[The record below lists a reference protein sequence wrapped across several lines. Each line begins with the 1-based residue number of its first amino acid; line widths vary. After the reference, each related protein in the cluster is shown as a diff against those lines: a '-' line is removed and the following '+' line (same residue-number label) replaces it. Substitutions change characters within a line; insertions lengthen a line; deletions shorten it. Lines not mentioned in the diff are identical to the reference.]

1 MLPYRV
7 SSSISHPEIDKY
19 YFVKL
24 PCKCF
29 VVSMAAALALCL
41 FGCGRKETNVARG
54 VREQILFKG
63 NGTEPAGLDPHVV
76 TGVPEHNILSAMF
89 EGLVSEN
96 PVDLHPEPGVAK
108 SWEISEDGRT
118 YTFHFRDNAMWSN
131 GDPVRAR
138 DFVYS
143 FRRIL
148 SPGLGAEYAYMLYPL
163 RNGKAFN
170 TGKIDDFS
178 EVGVKADDDLTL
190 IIELENP
197 TPYFLELLNH
207 YSWWPVHPPTIEK
220 FGKID
225 QRGTQWTR
233 PGNIVTNGAF
243 TLKDWQINRHIVV
256 EKNPLYWDAE
266 KVKLTEIHFLPIDSA
281 DTEERAFRTGYIHLT
296 ETIPMHRIN
305 YYMENRPELMRLDPY
320 LGTYYYRINTRVPPL
335 GDKRVRRALALTIN
349 REDITRYIT
358 RGGQLPAYFLTP
370 PNTSGYTA
378 RARFEYNVEQAREL
392 LAEAGFP
399 GGRGFP
405 DLEILYNTSEGH
417 RSIAEAIQQMWKEA
431 LNIKVKL
438 LNEEWKVYLASVANG
453 DFQISRAGWIGDYND
468 PNTFLDMWLT
478 GGGNNMTGWSNSEYD
493 QLIELAGRTI
503 DTRERFEYFQQAEAI
518 LMDELP
524 VIPIYFYV
532 RNLLIHPSVKGWH
545 PTILDHHP
553 YKFVSLM
560 REGPDPGL
568 DNAH

>member
-1 MLPYRV
+1 M
-7 SSSISHPEIDKY
+7 
-19 YFVKL
+19 KL
-24 PCKCF
+24 PCKCSL
-29 VVSMAAALALCL
+29 VCLAVALALCL
-41 FGCGRKETNVARG
+41 CGCGRRETNVTRG
-54 VREQILFKG
+54 DREQILFKG
-63 NGTEPAGLDPHVV
+63 NGTEPAGIDPHVV
-76 TGVPEHNILSAMF
+76 TGVTEHNILTALF

-96 PVDLHPEPGVAK
+96 PIDLHPEPGVAE

-118 YTFHFRDNAMWSN
+118 YTFHLRDNARWSN

-178 EVGVKADDDLTL
+178 EVGVKADGDLTL

-207 YSWWPVHPPTIEK
+207 ASWWPVHPPTIEK
-220 FGKID
+220 FGEID
-225 QRGTQWTR
+225 ERGTLWTR

-243 TLKDWQINRHIVV
+243 TLKDWKINKHLVV
-256 EKNPLYWDAE
+256 EKNPLYWDAQE
-266 KVKLTEIHFLPIDSA
+266 VELKEIHFLPIDSIDA
-281 DTEERAFRTGYIHLT
+281 EERAFRTGHIHLT
-296 ETIPMHRIN
+296 ETIPLHRID
-305 YYMENRPELMRLDPY
+305 YYRENRPELIRFDPY
-320 LGTYYYRINTRVPPL
+320 LGTYYYRINTNVSPL
-335 GDKRVRRALALTIN
+335 GDKRVRLALAMTIN
-349 REDITRYIT
+349 REEITRYVL
-358 RGGQLPAYFLTP
+358 RGGQKPAYHYTP
-370 PNTSGYTA
+370 PDTNGYTS
-378 RARFEYNVEQAREL
+378 RSRFEYDVKRAREL

-405 DLEILYNTSEGH
+405 ELEILYNTSEAH
-417 RSIAEAIQQMWKEA
+417 RSIAVAIQQMWNKA

-438 LNEEWKVYLASVANG
+438 LNEEWKVYLASVTNG

-468 PNTFLDMWLT
+468 PNTFLDMWLI
-478 GGGNNMTGWSNSEYD
+478 GGGNNSTGWSNSEYD
-493 QLIELAGRTI
+493 KLIELAGRTI
-503 DTRERFEYFQQAEAI
+503 DARERFEYFQQAEAI
-518 LMDELP
+518 LMDEMP
-524 VIPIYFYV
+524 IIPIYFYV
-532 RNLLIHPSVKGWH
+532 SNLLIQPSVKGWH

-553 YKFVSLM
+553 YKFVSLL

-568 DNAH
+568 DNAY

>member
-1 MLPYRV
+1 
-7 SSSISHPEIDKY
+7 
-19 YFVKL
+19 
-24 PCKCF
+24 
-29 VVSMAAALALCL
+29 MAVAIVLCL
-41 FGCGRKETNVARG
+41 WGCGRKETNVIRG
-54 VREQILFKG
+54 DREQILFKG
-63 NGTEPAGLDPHVV
+63 NGTEPAGIDPHVV
-76 TGVPEHNILSAMF
+76 TGVTEHNILTALF

-96 PVDLHPEPGVAK
+96 PIDLHPEPGVAK

-118 YTFHFRDNAMWSN
+118 YTFHLRENARWSN
-131 GDPVRAR
+131 GDPVRAQ

-178 EVGVKADDDLTL
+178 EVGVKTEGDLTL

-207 YSWWPVHPPTIEK
+207 ASWWPVHPPTIEK
-220 FGKID
+220 FGRID
-225 QRGTQWTR
+225 QRGTPWTR

-243 TLKDWQINRHIVV
+243 TLKDWKINQHLVV
-256 EKNPLYWDAE
+256 EKNPLYWDAQE
-266 KVKLTEIHFLPIDSA
+266 VELNEIHFLPIDSIDA
-281 DTEERAFRTGYIHLT
+281 EERAFRTGHIHLT
-296 ETIPMHRIN
+296 ETIPLHRID
-305 YYMENRPELMRLDPY
+305 YYRENRPELIRFDPY
-320 LGTYYYRINTRVPPL
+320 LGTYYYRINTNVSPL
-335 GDKRVRRALALTIN
+335 GDKRVRLALAMTIN
-349 REDITRYIT
+349 REEITRYVLK
-358 RGGQLPAYFLTP
+358 GGQNPAYHYTP
-370 PNTSGYTA
+370 PDTNGYTA
-378 RARFEYNVEQAREL
+378 LSRFEYDVERAREL

-405 DLEILYNTSEGH
+405 ELELLYNTSEAH
-417 RSIAEAIQQMWKEA
+417 RSIAVAIQQMWNEA

-438 LNEEWKVYLASVANG
+438 LNEEWKVYLASVTNG

-493 QLIELAGRTI
+493 RFIELAGRAI
-503 DTRERFEYFQQAEAI
+503 DARERFEYFQQAEAI
-518 LMDELP
+518 LMDEMP

-532 RNLLIHPSVKGWH
+532 SNLLIHPSVKGWH

-553 YKFVSLM
+553 YKFVSLAA
-560 REGPDPGL
+560 EEDTVGL
-568 DNAH
+568 NTDH